1 MKVCVYVCVR
11 ERETVHVFVNNK
23 ASENE
28 EELNCVSHFSFS
40 LLHCLTEERPEFL
53 SDGAD
58 K

>member
-1 MKVCVYVCVR
+1 M
-11 ERETVHVFVNNK
+11 HVFVNNK